1 MRVFDHLLSYKSYGS
16 YGTPVH
22 AEESRNSLSAF
33 CVGLSLWFQCSISI
47 KDLSLLSNCYRQRSY
62 IHLVDGEQAI
72 KPKAGIIKHAM
83 ISDVQ
88 SENPK
93 IGIFQSTV
101 ILGMLH
107 VQSSDPM
114 TSLAIEAV
122 VQFRPVSL
130 PTYSENT
137 GCN

>member
-1 MRVFDHLLSYKSYGS
+1 M
-16 YGTPVH
+16 
-22 AEESRNSLSAF
+22 
-33 CVGLSLWFQCSISI
+33 
-47 KDLSLLSNCYRQRSY
+47 
-62 IHLVDGEQAI
+62 VDGEQAI
-72 KPKAGIIKHAM
+72 KPKAEIIKHAM